1 MTPVTDPG
9 QEPGVTQEFTSGSNR
24 RSMLALALAAVVI
37 VGVVI
42 ANPFAGKDEAPEGLL
57 GFPVTTADGSDAILA
72 DFTGSPLVVNYFA
85 AWCPPC
91 RAELP
96 TFSQVSSEVADD
108 GVQFLGISRDIDE
121 TTWKSLIAETGVSF
135 PTVFEGS
142 GEGSFEAVGAT
153 GMPTTLFLR
162 SDGTVADV
170 FSGLLPES
178 TLREKVAALIAEDQG
193 GD

>member
-1 MTPVTDPG
+1 MFSC
-9 QEPGVTQEFTSGSNR
+9 E
-24 RSMLALALAAVVI
+24 
-37 VGVVI
+37 
-42 ANPFAGKDEAPEGLL
+42 
-57 GFPVTTADGSDAILA
+57 
-72 DFTGSPLVVNYFA
+72 
-85 AWCPPC
+85 
-91 RAELP
+91 
-96 TFSQVSSEVADD
+96 TFADD